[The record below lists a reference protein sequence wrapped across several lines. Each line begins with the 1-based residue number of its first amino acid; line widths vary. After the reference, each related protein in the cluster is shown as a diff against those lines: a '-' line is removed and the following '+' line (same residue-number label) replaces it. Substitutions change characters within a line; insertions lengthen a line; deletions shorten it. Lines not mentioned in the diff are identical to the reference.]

1 MKTYAK
7 KPLLLTIFVT
17 LLVNFDF
24 AQAATHIRL
33 WRGFKQDSSTSAEFR
48 FNVASKLVPATVVV
62 GKDKGLVSYM
72 PVFTNN
78 LSSKPN
84 FIPDEVAIIQY
95 TDEAVYKTL
104 AKTPEFSAYGKMHY
118 DEGFFIKKNQEGF
131 SSGSLVST
139 PLPQELNL
147 NLEVDSALHYGKVD
161 ESWQNDSVDLSIL
174 LLKDND
180 KLACIQDQLFRLKRA
195 TEKETLKGFI
205 LSYSSRYILI
215 YSRSQYL
222 SFPSDQSFNDAY
234 CLSKEVIPLQNS
246 TGFSPIIDG
255 LNFQF

>member
-1 MKTYAK
+1 MCLTNFSNPYKGIFMKTYAK

-180 KLACIQDQLFRLKRA
+180 KLACRRIRRHLGILWQK
-195 TEKETLKGFI
+195 KGCG
-205 LSYSSRYILI
+205 R
-215 YSRSQYL
+215 
-222 SFPSDQSFNDAY
+222 PP
-234 CLSKEVIPLQNS
+234 IPEPVVNL
-246 TGFSPIIDG
+246 IIDMKRSN
-255 LNFQF
+255 LNWGSRESLRSWRCSV